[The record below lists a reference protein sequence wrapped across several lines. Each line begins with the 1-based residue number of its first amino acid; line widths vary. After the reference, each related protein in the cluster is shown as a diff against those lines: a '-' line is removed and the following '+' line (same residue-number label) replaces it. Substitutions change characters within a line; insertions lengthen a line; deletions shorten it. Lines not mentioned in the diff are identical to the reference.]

1 MSSIVTS
8 RRAPFLVVACFLLLI
23 AAFGGLGY
31 WHRTAPVL
39 AAENDA
45 LPDLPPAPTPVNKVP
60 YPVVRVIDGDT
71 IVVRIDGD
79 NKTVRFIGVDT
90 PETVDPRKEVQYYG
104 REASLFTSNLLK
116 GEHVYLDFE
125 GEVGTYD
132 KYQRLLAYVFRAPDG
147 LFVNLEIVRQGYGST
162 YTVFPFKHLDLFRQ
176 YGKRARE
183 LEKGLYSPEKVPDAQ
198 GVQTPPAVDRPK
210 SPVKEG
216 DSGEDVT
223 VYTTKTGAK
232 YHRVGCRYLS
242 KSKIPIS
249 LKGAKARGYMP
260 CSVCNPPQ

>member
-1 MSSIVTS
+1 MSGIVTS
-8 RRAPFLVVACFLLLI
+8 RRAPLLVLACSLLLI
-23 AAFGGLGY
+23 AAFGGFGY
-31 WHRTAPVL
+31 WYRTTPGL
-39 AAENDA
+39 AAEANA
-45 LPDLPPAPTPVNKVP
+45 VPDLPPAPTPVNKVP
-60 YPVVRVIDGDT
+60 YPVVSVIDGDT
-71 IVVRIDGD
+71 IIVEMDGE

-90 PETVDPRKEVQYYG
+90 PEAVHPRKEVQYYG
-104 REASLFTSNLLK
+104 KEASLFTKNLLK
-116 GEHVYLDFE
+116 GEHVYLDYE
-125 GEVGTYD
+125 GEVGMYD

-147 LFVNLEIVRQGYGST
+147 LFVNLEIVRQGYGNA
-162 YTVFPFKHLDLFRQ
+162 YTVFPFKHLELFRQ

-183 LEKGLYSPEKVPDAQ
+183 LEKGLYSPEKVTDS
-198 GVQTPPAVDRPK
+198 AVDQPK

-232 YHRVGCRYLS
+232 YHRTGCRYLS

-249 LKGAKARGYMP
+249 LKDAKARGYTP